1 MKVADIVIVALL
13 ITFFGGLIFFEEF
26 WSILS

>member
-1 MKVADIVIVALL
+1 MKAADIIVVVLL
-13 ITFFGGLIFFEEF
+13 ITFFSGLIFFEEF